1 MKLSYVIESIVVV
14 AFGLGFARWHIQ
26 DPNYSSGYAQL
37 IWALWLKE
45 AGNGFFAGAAM
56 AGFLGLLIEVA
67 SRRSPRPW
75 GLGRWA
81 WSVVGLFL
89 VSRHAIET
97 THIAK
102 LYWSRGYTLASFV
115 EQLLPEA
122 RVNFSNLLFA
132 IVPYIVIAVGVTHW
146 VCAGNEGNATPS
158 DGREWAGRVFAGSP
172 HRPLSSVV
180 DGFFTVGH

>member
-1 MKLSYVIESIVVV
+1 MKLSYVIESIVIV

-26 DPNYSSGYAQL
+26 DPVYSPGYAQL

-45 AGNGFFAGAAM
+45 AGNGFFAGAAI

-89 VSRHAIET
+89 LSRHALNTIDV
-97 THIAK
+97 AK
-102 LYWSRGYTLASFV
+102 LYWSRGYTMASFV

-122 RVNFSNLLFA
+122 RVNLCVWLLDTA
-132 IVPYIVIAVGVTHW
+132 PYILIAVGATRLVS
-146 VCAGNEGNATPS
+146 GPNAAHG
-158 DGREWAGRVFAGSP
+158 DGREWAGRIFAVLIVVTSAVVNF
-172 HRPLSSVV
+172 LS
-180 DGFFTVGH
+180 VGC